1 MRIEKRKKY
10 PFVILAIVA
19 FVAAIAVGFLV
30 VGILNNTGEPNS
42 VIVEAEPEENGTKA
56 GVDVSLRYAGYINV
70 LKNEKKITL
79 NFTNPSTSKKSIRLE
94 LIANVDDEDIILG
107 KSEIIRPGQKIIELK
122 YDDNHNIP
130 QGKYEGK
137 YIIFFYN
144 DRDEEE
150 IVKSEI
156 AINVFVK

>member
-1 MRIEKRKKY
+1 MRIEKRKRY

-19 FVAAIAVGFLV
+19 FAAAIAVGFLV
-30 VGILNNTGEPNS
+30 MNMFNNSDSNS

-144 DRDEEE
+144 DSDEEE

>member
-107 KSEIIRPGQKIIELK
+107 KSEIIRPGQKII
-122 YDDNHNIP
+122 
-130 QGKYEGK
+130 
-137 YIIFFYN
+137 
-144 DRDEEE
+144 
-150 IVKSEI
+150 
-156 AINVFVK
+156 